1 MHNRIFK
8 VKRLKTLSLIFILSL
23 LSILIKPLFG
33 LIVLLLIFALFLPV
47 KEIGL
52 ILRLIFSSLIYSSLL
67 IISGILLYFL
77 GIKFNVYIDLLI
89 LLILVVPAVI
99 YNKKLDLN
107 IRKLFPISEL
117 ILLGIII
124 FTTISMGTY
133 LVSQNSMKNRIEQ
146 IARGSDSISHLTATN
161 EIYTLRHYIFSKSD
175 VDQLKYNV
183 QETNPYPEGVH
194 YLTAQMYLFTDNIH
208 SNNFQNIKRHLDIFL
223 WANLIIFSLL
233 IPLLIFSIYKFT
245 RLNNWWILIAVFA
258 YVLFAYYHY
267 YQTLLMYGFYPN
279 ILGLT
284 FIVPIIF
291 LSIKILSN
299 KYSNSYLIYLG
310 LLIAALSFTYTLY
323 LPPILLALYI
333 TQKQFNL
340 DLKKINKTYLKA
352 LNLFIIFSILIFMFI
367 LLGEG
372 ASAVSIPGR
381 IVQIPLVTIIP
392 VCLISY
398 YGYKKSIKNNA
409 TDIYYNFLNS
419 AILWAFIIAMYQL
432 ATSPHRLEYYYYKN
446 IYLLLLI
453 AFPLFIIGV
462 EEIVNLLK
470 FNEKKLLNILYYVF
484 IGSILF
490 VINSAVEFSGN
501 DYFNTNSY
509 YFINIG
515 VGNGTKNSSSLI
527 TGLSIS
533 NKTAHDIEA
542 WIKNNEQGNIAF
554 IENCGVDD
562 TFKSNRMAYALTLK
576 GNWAMS
582 ELSSNQSYIL
592 KANQYINSDIAKF
605 INKRT
610 KITVDINKKLANGAP
625 ILLYIGQD
633 ATYLLDNTKSNDNQK
648 INISNY
654 YFCPNY

>member
-8 VKRLKTLSLIFILSL
+8 VKRLKTLSLIFIISL

-33 LIVLLLIFALFLPV
+33 LIVLIFIFALFLPI

-133 LVSQNSMKNRIEQ
+133 LLSQNSMKNRIEQ
-146 IARGSDSISHLTATN
+146 IVRGSDSTPHLLTTN
-161 EIYTLRHYIFSKSD
+161 EVYTLRHYLISKSD
-175 VDQLKYNV
+175 VDELKYNY
-183 QETNPYPEGVH
+183 QGTNPYPEGVH

-208 SNNFQNIKRHLDIFL
+208 SSNYQNIKRHLDVFI
-223 WANLIIFSLL
+223 WANLIMFSVL

-245 RLNNWWILIAVFA
+245 KLNNWWIIATVFA

-279 ILGLT
+279 ILGLAL
-284 FIVPIIF
+284 IVPIIF
-291 LSIKILSN
+291 LSINILSN

-323 LPPILLALYI
+323 LPPILFALYI

-340 DLKKINKTYLKA
+340 DLKKINKAYLKA
-352 LNLFIIFSILIFMFI
+352 LNLFIVLSIIIFMFI

-372 ASAVSIPGR
+372 ASAVSVPGG
-381 IVQIPLVTIIP
+381 IIQIPLVTIIP

-409 TDIYYNFLNS
+409 TDIYYNFLTS
-419 AILWAFIIAMYQL
+419 AILWAFIIALYQL
-432 ATSPHRLEYYYYKN
+432 ITKPHHLAYYYYKN

-453 AFPLFIIGV
+453 AFPLFILGV
-462 EEIVNLLK
+462 KAIVKLLKSKKTTLVNLLYYA
-470 FNEKKLLNILYYVF
+470 FIL
-484 IGSILF
+484 SIPLAF
-490 VINSAVEFSGN
+490 YSAIEFSGN
-501 DYFNTNSY
+501 NFFNTNSY
-509 YFINIG
+509 YFSNTSNIA
-515 VGNGTKNSSSLI
+515 KYSSSLV
-527 TGLSIS
+527 TGLNIS
-533 NKTAHDIEA
+533 NKTANDIET

-554 IENCGVDD
+554 IENCGHQD
-562 TFKSNRMAYALTLK
+562 TFQSNRMAYALTLK
-576 GNWAMS
+576 GNWAMYK
-582 ELSSNQSYIL
+582 LSTDQSYNLQENEYKMSDGI
-592 KANQYINSDIAKF
+592 KHANKNKDI
-605 INKRT
+605 T
-610 KITVDINKKLANGAP
+610 KYLNNQLAAGAP

-633 ATYLLDNTKSNDNQK
+633 ATYLLDNTKSSDNQK

-654 YFCPNY
+654 YFCANY

>member
-8 VKRLKTLSLIFILSL
+8 VKRLKTLSLIFIISL

-33 LIVLLLIFALFLPV
+33 LIVLIFIFALFLPI

-175 VDQLKYNV
+175 VDELKYNF
-183 QETNPYPEGVH
+183 QGTNPYPEGVH

-208 SNNFQNIKRHLDIFL
+208 SSNYQNIKRHLDVFL

-284 FIVPIIF
+284 FIIPIIF

-323 LPPILLALYI
+323 LPPILFALYI

-340 DLKKINKTYLKA
+340 DLKKINKAYLKA
-352 LNLFIIFSILIFMFI
+352 LNLFIVLSIIILMFI

-372 ASAVSIPGR
+372 ASAVSVPGG
-381 IVQIPLVTIIP
+381 IIQIPLVTIIP

-409 TDIYYNFLNS
+409 TDIYYNFLISTVLWS
-419 AILWAFIIAMYQL
+419 AIIALYQL
-432 ATSPHRLEYYYYKN
+432 ITKPHHLAYYYYKN

-462 EEIVNLLK
+462 KDIVKLLKSKKTTLVNL
-470 FNEKKLLNILYYVF
+470 LYYVF
-484 IGSILF
+484 ILSISLAF
-490 VINSAVEFSGN
+490 YSAIEFNGN
-501 DYFNTNSY
+501 NFFNTNTY
-509 YFINIG
+509 YFSNID
-515 VGNGTKNSSSLI
+515 NKAKYSSSLV
-527 TGLSIS
+527 TGLNIS
-533 NKTAHDIEA
+533 NKTAYDIEA

-554 IENCGVDD
+554 IDNCGNED

-576 GNWAMS
+576 GNWAMYK
-582 ELSSNQSYIL
+582 LSTAQTYISYG
-592 KANQYINSDIAKF
+592 NQYKMSEGIKHTNKNKDI
-605 INKRT
+605 T
-610 KITVDINKKLANGAP
+610 KYLNNQLAAGAP

-633 ATYLLDNTKSNDNQK
+633 ATYLLDNTKSSDNQK

>member
-67 IISGILLYFL
+67 IISGILLYLL

-146 IARGSDSISHLTATN
+146 VGRGSDSISHLTATN

-183 QETNPYPEGVH
+183 QGTNPYPQGVH
-194 YLTAQMYLFTDNIH
+194 FLIAQIYLFTDNIH
-208 SNNFQNIKRHLDIFL
+208 SSNFQNIKRHLDVFL

-245 RLNNWWILIAVFA
+245 RLNNWWIIATVFA

-352 LNLFIIFSILIFMFI
+352 LDLFIILSILIFMFI

-372 ASAVSIPGR
+372 ASAVSIPGP
-381 IVQIPLVTIIP
+381 IIQIPLVTIIP

-409 TDIYYNFLNS
+409 TDIYYNFLTS

-432 ATSPHRLEYYYYKN
+432 ATNPHHLAYYYYKN

-453 AFPLFIIGV
+453 AFPLFILGV
-462 EEIVNLLK
+462 KDIVKLLKSKKTTLVNL
-470 FNEKKLLNILYYVF
+470 LYYVF
-484 IGSILF
+484 ILSIPLAF
-490 VINSAVEFSGN
+490 YSAIEFSGS

-509 YFINIG
+509 YFINID
-515 VGNGTKNSSSLI
+515 NKAKYSSSLV
-527 TGLSIS
+527 TGLNIS
-533 NKTAHDIEA
+533 NKTAYDIEA

-554 IENCGVDD
+554 IDNCGNED
-562 TFKSNRMAYALTLK
+562 TFKSNRMTYALTLK
-576 GNWAMS
+576 GNWAMYK
-582 ELSSNQSYIL
+582 LSTAQTYISYG
-592 KANQYINSDIAKF
+592 NQYKMSEGIKHTNKNKDITTYLNSQ
-605 INKRT
+605 
-610 KITVDINKKLANGAP
+610 LAAGAP